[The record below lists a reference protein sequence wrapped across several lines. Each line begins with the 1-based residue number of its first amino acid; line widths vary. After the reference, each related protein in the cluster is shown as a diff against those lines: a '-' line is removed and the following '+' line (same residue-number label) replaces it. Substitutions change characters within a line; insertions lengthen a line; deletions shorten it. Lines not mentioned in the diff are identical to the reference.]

1 MANKLQ
7 QKITVCTSLYDM
19 ANYLLPEIKIKQTP
33 VMDLLKSCPVSNL
46 DFINEQMIKYE
57 TPAITPLSA
66 EENDAIGRFVYSFGK
81 YDVNN
86 QIAQIEEFKQ
96 YILGLK
102 CKYEELYKTKSRLY
116 IVTGLSFGI
125 IVSLALV

>member
-1 MANKLQ
+1 
-7 QKITVCTSLYDM
+7 M

-57 TPAITPLSA
+57 TPASTPLSA
-66 EENDAIGRFVYSFGK
+66 QENEAIGRFIYSFGK

-96 YILGLK
+96 YVYGLK
-102 CKYEELYKTKSRLY
+102 CKYEELYKAKSRLY